1 MSTLGTGE
9 PLPAPVLENCPPNSY
24 RWFSEISCPSGDLSP
39 SFLCQPVF
47 FLHSVLVRRL
57 SGIPVRPAPEVP
69 ISNLIVLCSQPFPC
83 GSCQPLRFGLSSP
96 LPSFSH
102 NHEARAARPMASLSA
117 PSASSRLTCSSRP
130 SQPHAARR
138 PLPLPHLS
146 THFPWLAHP
155 SGPPNIPH
163 ALGHLSSC

>member
-1 MSTLGTGE
+1 MLLGGGRDPGGAPRLCRLYLDGPCSGPVLRALEPLSILGTGE
-9 PLPAPVLENCPPNSY
+9 PLPAPVLENCPPNSC

-39 SFLCQPVF
+39 SFLCQPVVL
-47 FLHSVLVRRL
+47 LHSVLVRRL

-69 ISNLIVLCSQPFPC
+69 ISNLKVLCSQPFPC

-117 PSASSRLTCSSRP
+117 PLASSRLTCSSRP
-130 SQPHAARR
+130 S
-138 PLPLPHLS
+138 
-146 THFPWLAHP
+146 
-155 SGPPNIPH
+155 
-163 ALGHLSSC
+163 